1 MKFGAV
7 MMAGA
12 FAVAA
17 AAVCG
22 ASEIARYD
30 SRMVV
35 SEGVVTNGLKWIDG
49 KLLPIEGRAF
59 DDV

>member
-7 MMAGA
+7 MMAGT

-35 SEGVVTNGLKWIDG
+35 SESVMAGYCASGLSFSALPR
-49 KLLPIEGRAF
+49 LLPS
-59 DDV
+59 